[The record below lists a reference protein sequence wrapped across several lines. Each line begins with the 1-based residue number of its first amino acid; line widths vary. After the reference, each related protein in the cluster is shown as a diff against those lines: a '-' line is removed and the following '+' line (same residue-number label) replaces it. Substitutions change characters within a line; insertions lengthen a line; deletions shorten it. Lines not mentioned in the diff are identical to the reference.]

1 MRPQKPEEKPP
12 KTCNVLEVRYLGTL
26 GPIVKQKFW
35 LEKQL
40 EKALEKQLEKRFEIS
55 YTGKR
60 QKINSL
66 HMSQN
71 QKGI

>member
-12 KTCNVLEVRYLGTL
+12 KTCNVLEVRYLDTL

-40 EKALEKQLEKRFEIS
+40 EKQLENGFRFLILEK
-55 YTGKR
+55 GK
-60 QKINSL
+60 KFDSL

-71 QKGI
+71 QKGM